1 MKMDPEIEQSL
12 TKLLKALQEF
22 SGAYDRKVDDLRMKG
37 IPDETLKQIVDGS
50 EAMKD
55 SASILLSWAKF
66 YVEKISNP
74 TAEKESETYYQE
86 S

>member
-1 MKMDPEIEQSL
+1 MEMDPEIEQSL

-22 SGAYDRKVDDLRMKG
+22 SSVYDRKADELRMKG
-37 IPDETLKQIVDGS
+37 LPADKLRPIIEGS

-55 SASILLSWAKF
+55 SASIFFSWAKF

-74 TAEKESETYYQE
+74 MAEKQTESL
-86 S
+86 